1 MALVFS
7 NFKRALTSLEKAL
20 ALPKD
25 DIVRDSVVKR
35 FEYSYE
41 LAWKLLQRALEEDLG
56 STAVDGLPRRELFRI
71 GAEKRLI
78 ADVSPWFEYHRLRNL
93 SSHTYNEE
101 IAEEMYTAAVRFA
114 LDARLLLKNLESRN
128 G

>member
-71 GAEKRLI
+71 GAEKQII
-78 ADVSPWFEYHRLRNL
+78 ADVVPWFEYHRLRNL

-101 IAEEMYTAAVRFA
+101 IAEEMYKAAGRFA
-114 LDARLLLKNLESRN
+114 VDARLLLRNLEARN

>member
-1 MALVFS
+1 MTPVLS
-7 NFKRALTSLEKAL
+7 HFKQMFTSLEKAL

-56 STAVDGLPRRELFRI
+56 SATVDGLPRRELFHI

-78 ADVSPWFEYHRLRNL
+78 ADVAPWFEYHRLRNL

-101 IAEEMYTAAVRFA
+101 IAEEMYKAAVRFA
-114 LDARLLLKNLESRN
+114 LDARLLLKNLEARN

>member
-20 ALPKD
+20 ALSKD

-56 STAVDGLPRRELFRI
+56 SAAVDGLPRRELFRI
-71 GAEKRLI
+71 GAEKRFI
-78 ADVSPWFEYHRLRNL
+78 ADVAPWFEYHRLRNL

-101 IAEEMYTAAVRFA
+101 IAEEMYKAAVRFA
-114 LDARLLLKNLESRN
+114 LDARLLLKNLEARN